1 MRPSAVLDAHR
12 NDIRRLV
19 EPDRARN
26 ARVFGSVLHR
36 EDSDGRD
43 LDPGEKRLIEE
54 AKIIHLADI
63 SDLLK
68 LDLREDISKIKI
80 PVTILAATYPYGMD
94 MAKSTYEGQYKK
106 LGRYEI
112 EYAEGSAHFIMYDKP
127 EWFLDQIMKHTK

>member
-1 MRPSAVLDAHR
+1 MALGMTL
-12 NDIRRLV
+12 NI
-19 EPDRARN
+19 
-26 ARVFGSVLHR
+26 
-36 EDSDGRD
+36 
-43 LDPGEKRLIEE
+43 EKRKQLKEWIL
-54 AKIIHLADI
+54 LADRETYVYGYT
-63 SDLLK
+63 DLLK